1 MRERELRVGVFL
13 RTFCHSHVNIP
24 PARKMNI
31 DNPLVLASTGG
42 IVGEF
47 SGSGMQGVPL
57 APLFFS

>member
-1 MRERELRVGVFL
+1 
-13 RTFCHSHVNIP
+13 
-24 PARKMNI
+24 MNI

-57 APLFFS
+57 APLLTSFCLVNFPFFPTENMVIGFLCM